1 MRRLLN
7 AAITAPAV
15 LAATLVSAAP
25 LWAQEIDEAI
35 EIEGGEAHVAE
46 ADGAHDTFL
55 SLYNTDF
62 IVLLA
67 FILFIGIL
75 LYFRVPR
82 MITRLLDNRSDTIKS
97 ELEEARALREE
108 AQALLAS
115 YERKHKE
122 VEAQAERI
130 VSNARSEAQAAA
142 DASKAE
148 IERSV
153 SRKLASAQEQIE
165 AARAAAI
172 REVRDSAVTI
182 AVAAARDVIAEHV
195 GQSQGSQLIDESIS
209 TVEQKLH

>member
-1 MRRLLN
+1 MRKLSIAL
-7 AAITAPAV
+7 ASLVTAAPAF
-15 LAATLVSAAP
+15 
-25 LWAQEIDEAI
+25 AQEVI
-35 EIEGGEAHVAE
+35 EESEVTDGG
-46 ADGAHDTFL
+46 HDTFL

-67 FILFIGIL
+67 FIVFIGIL

-82 MITRLLDNRSDTIKS
+82 MLTKMLDARSESIKG

-130 VSNARSEAQAAA
+130 VANARKEATDAA
-142 DASKAE
+142 DASKSQISE
-148 IERSV
+148 SV

-165 AARAAAI
+165 GARAAAI
-172 REVRDSAVTI
+172 RDVRNSAVTL
-182 AVAAARDVIAEHV
+182 AVAAARDVIADHV
-195 GQSQGSQLIDESIS
+195 GHSEGSKLIDDSIG